1 MMAYRVLQR
10 RLACARFGHPCLPPK
25 TVVQFQFSNGLLF
38 SVMDQLEKATVPNV
52 LLPTISSARLALVC
66 RCGIYEES
74 CYTYYSTS
82 YDLQGSFGPGFPVW
96 YIRIPKHGCGYNHVE
111 YSSLL

>member
-10 RLACARFGHPCLPPK
+10 RLACARFGHPCLPK

-38 SVMDQLEKATVPNV
+38 SVMDQLEKATKR
-52 LLPTISSARLALVC
+52 T
-66 RCGIYEES
+66 
-74 CYTYYSTS
+74 TS
-82 YDLQGSFGPGFPVW
+82 YDLQRSFGPGLQVW